1 MCIYTLDIIIHFVS
15 SFSFEEQKILHRF
28 QSLNNLKK
36 HQNIM
41 CYYSFWIER
50 APSNW
55 QHKKNWSQLMQNI
68 WCTGSPEENELPL
81 FAMALTD
88 SISKDTLSDWLYR
101 SVPDRPMDVVITFFE
116 QVYTY
121 KYAWYYQLTPIVTF

>member
-1 MCIYTLDIIIHFVS
+1 
-15 SFSFEEQKILHRF
+15 
-28 QSLNNLKK
+28 
-36 HQNIM
+36 M

-55 QHKKNWSQLMQNI
+55 QHKKNWSQLMQNFNH
-68 WCTGSPEENELPL
+68 TGSPEESELPL

-88 SISKDTLSDWLYR
+88 SISKDTLSDWLYK

-116 QVYTY
+116 QVRISMHGIINSL
-121 KYAWYYQLTPIVTF
+121 QLLHIKSIDTGCCMFSTQ